1 MSIKIDPKS
10 SMSAVDNILP
20 RILLVEDDP
29 ITNEVVQVYLRK
41 KYIVDIALTEQ
52 QAINLIKTQKYFAVL
67 LDINL
72 GRGGSG
78 LNVLKEIRKTPG
90 LERLPVIAET
100 AFAMKGDSQEFLDAG
115 CNYYLSKPYLQP
127 DLLELLE
134 KIKAADEN

>member
-1 MSIKIDPKS
+1 MSIKIDAKS
-10 SMSAVDNILP
+10 SISAVDNILP

-72 GRGGSG
+72 GRGGNG

-90 LERLPVIAET
+90 LESLPVIAET

-115 CNYYLSKPYLQP
+115 CNYYLSKPYIQP

-134 KIKAADEN
+134 KIKSANEN